1 MPLKS
6 AAASK
11 VQRPRAAFCTVCM
24 DLKNIETDRLKRLLR
39 DVVTINTDPAG
50 RFELDRHHISNGLT
64 SLKLIEP

>member
-1 MPLKS
+1 
-6 AAASK
+6 
-11 VQRPRAAFCTVCM
+11 M